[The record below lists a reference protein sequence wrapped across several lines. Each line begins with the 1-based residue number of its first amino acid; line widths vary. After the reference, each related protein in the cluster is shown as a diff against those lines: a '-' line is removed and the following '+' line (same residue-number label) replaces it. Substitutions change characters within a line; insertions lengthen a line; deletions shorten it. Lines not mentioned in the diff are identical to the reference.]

1 MGLDWPII
9 SLKLSIVIYQFIA
22 FFKTVFGW
30 EHLGKVPKQLFGNIY
45 FWGITIREVQRL
57 INVIIIHSK
66 KISCF
71 WLVKTIFTITSCCW
85 PNLERT
91 LTSYWTNDLKNAA
104 NCRLL
109 KCWTTVL
116 LLESRKNRDKNG
128 ETPLRMG
135 KYFVWIT
142 KQLLNSAFI
151 GYAEFWILCLS
162 G

>member
-45 FWGITIREVQRL
+45 FWGITVREVQRL

-85 PNLERT
+85 SNLVKKNCHWTDDVKTFCHIKPMTSKWLQKCSLPQVIEPLTIKIWERGCVISGEHKT
-91 LTSYWTNDLKNAA
+91 KSKMAKL
-104 NCRLL
+104 RL
-109 KCWTTVL
+109 
-116 LLESRKNRDKNG
+116 
-128 ETPLRMG
+128 
-135 KYFVWIT
+135 
-142 KQLLNSAFI
+142 
-151 GYAEFWILCLS
+151 
-162 G
+162 